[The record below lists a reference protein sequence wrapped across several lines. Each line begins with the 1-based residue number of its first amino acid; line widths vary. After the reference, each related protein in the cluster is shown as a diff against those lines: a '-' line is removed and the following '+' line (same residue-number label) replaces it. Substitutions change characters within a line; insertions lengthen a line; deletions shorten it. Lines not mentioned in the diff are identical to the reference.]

1 MNTFPSLL
9 IGLVALLSLLT
20 HDAAMSFVEPHAA
33 AEHVLIPVDAQ
44 PTHDA
49 HADLVS
55 VVEAPPRTCGPTQP
69 APIPIPGG
77 ADMTSVVV
85 PAVLSFQDVV
95 IRRISSPFVDP
106 GLLSEER
113 RAFLQVYLN

>member
-9 IGLVALLSLLT
+9 IGLVALLSLFA

-55 VVEAPPRTCGPTQP
+55 VVEAQPRTCGPTQP